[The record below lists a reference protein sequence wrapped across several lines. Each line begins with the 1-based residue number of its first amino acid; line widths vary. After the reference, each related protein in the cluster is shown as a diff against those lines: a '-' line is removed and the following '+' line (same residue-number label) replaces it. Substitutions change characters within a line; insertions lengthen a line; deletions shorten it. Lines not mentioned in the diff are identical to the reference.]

1 VLEKLLEASPGEM
14 LGRVLG
20 EVLGGELVVT
30 SVLGAV
36 LLGEY

>member
-14 LGRVLG
+14 LGWVLG
-20 EVLGGELVVT
+20 EVFGDELGGT

-36 LLGEY
+36 LLGKY